1 MLDDTQIVAVRALA
15 RHRSFRE
22 AAQAL
27 GVSAASFSRQIA
39 AAEQRAGQ
47 PLFDRQRSGARPTV
61 FGVRYLRL
69 LEDVEAAHKQFDQAV
84 AQLRDDDTGLL
95 RIGCGPLTTR
105 TLITPALTRVMAQMP
120 GLRAR
125 VVVRATSDPL
135 DQLRAEDLDVVVCD
149 LTHTPALDDL
159 DIHVMAREPVTFW
172 ARAGH
177 PIFDERGLAVADL
190 LRRPFCTA
198 FLHRHWRET
207 VFQVLGADDEARHI
221 VDRLPQI
228 ESCDFGFLSDLT
240 QNSDLLC
247 AGRADAFREPAALGL
262 MCQVQTRDALLWNI
276 CAAKRKGA
284 RGGALDLFWQ
294 EMTGAS

>member
-1 MLDDTQIVAVRALA
+1 MLDDTQIAAVRALA
-15 RHRSFRE
+15 QHRSFRE

-39 AAEQRAGQ
+39 AAEAEAGQ
-47 PLFDRQRSGARPTV
+47 PLFDRHRSGARVTV
-61 FGVRYLRL
+61 FGVQYLRL
-69 LEDVEAAHKQFDQAV
+69 LEDVEAAHNQFEREV
-84 AQLRDDDTGLL
+84 ARLRDDGTDLL
-95 RIGCGPLTTR
+95 RIGCGPLATR
-105 TLITPALTRVMAQMP
+105 TLITPALTRVMAQRP

-125 VVVRATSDPL
+125 VVVRANSDPL
-135 DQLRAEDLDVVVCD
+135 DQLRAGELDVVVCD

-159 DIHVMAREPVTFW
+159 DIHVMAREPVSFW

-177 PIFDERGLAVADL
+177 PIFEERGLAVADL

-207 VFQVLGADDEARHI
+207 VFHALGGDDDARHI

-247 AGRADAFREPAALGL
+247 AGRADAFREPAELGL
-262 MCQVQTRDALLWNI
+262 MREVQTSDALLWNI
-276 CAAKRKGA
+276 CAAKRTGA
-284 RGGALDLFWQ
+284 RGEALDLFWQ
-294 EMTGAS
+294 EIAKDA